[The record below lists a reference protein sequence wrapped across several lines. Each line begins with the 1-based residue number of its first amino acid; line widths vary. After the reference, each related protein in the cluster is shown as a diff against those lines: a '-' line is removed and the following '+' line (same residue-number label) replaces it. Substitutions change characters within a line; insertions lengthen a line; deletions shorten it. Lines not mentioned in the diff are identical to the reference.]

1 MSEPVLREGRKVCI
15 LLPWYKEVSP
25 LTSFSVMGLI
35 DRERTKLIMRF
46 GDAFVIHTRNKLVD
60 DYLKTDAPWSLW
72 LDSDMILPYGNPDWF
87 RAYSGFDIPDPFAG
101 FNTIDRL
108 MSHGKTIVSATYY
121 GRWKHGRPIFAEAM
135 NDREFTDKIRKP
147 SDRIL
152 PTRWCGFGC
161 VLVHRRVFLDIEKR
175 FPHLARGAD
184 GNGGNWFTP
193 DGNDLR
199 DAMSA
204 IQSVLDNP
212 SLSDGQRNMQAGELI
227 RSSLK
232 EMDRAGGI
240 GQGEDVAFC
249 VRAAKCGH
257 QPHVD
262 LGLIAGHV
270 GHWVFGPNNA
280 R

>member
-1 MSEPVLREGRKVCI
+1 MSEPILREGRKVCL
-15 LLPWYKEVSP
+15 LLPWYKEVNP

-60 DYLKTDAPWSLW
+60 DFLKSGCEWSLW
-72 LDSDMILPYGNPDWF
+72 IDSDMVVPYGNAEWF
-87 RAYSGFDIPDPFAG
+87 RSYSGFDIPDPFAG
-101 FNTIDRL
+101 FHTIDRL

-135 NDREFTDKIRKP
+135 NDKEFTDKIRKP
-147 SDRIL
+147 TDRIL

-161 VLVHRRVFLDIEKR
+161 VLVHRSVFLDIEKK
-175 FPHLARGAD
+175 FPHLARGED

-199 DAMSA
+199 AAMSA
-204 IQSVLDNP
+204 IQATLENP
-212 SLSDGQRNMQAGELI
+212 GLSEGARNLQASELI
-227 RSSLK
+227 NSSLR
-232 EMDRAGGI
+232 EMERSGGI
-240 GQGEDVAFC
+240 GQGEDVSFC
-249 VRAAKCGH
+249 VRSAKCGH
-257 QPHVD
+257 QPFVD
-262 LGLIAGHV
+262 LGLLAGHV

>member
-1 MSEPVLREGRKVCI
+1 MSEPLREDRRVCM

-25 LTSFSVMGLI
+25 LTSFAVMGLI
-35 DRERTKLIMRF
+35 DRERTKIIMRF

-60 DYLKTDAPWSLW
+60 DYLKSECPWSLW
-72 LDSDMILPYGNPDWF
+72 LDSDMIPPYGNATWF

-135 NDREFTDKIRKP
+135 NDKDFTDKIRKP
-147 SDRIL
+147 TDRIL

-161 VLVHRRVFLDIEKR
+161 VLVHRSVFLDIEKK
-175 FPHLARGAD
+175 FPHLARDAD

-193 DGNDLR
+193 DANDLR
-199 DAMSA
+199 AAFSD
-204 IQSVLDNP
+204 IKEILDGGFDDSVKC
-212 SLSDGQRNMQAGELI
+212 MQAAEHI
-227 RSSLK
+227 NSTLK
-232 EMDRAGGI
+232 ATERAGGM
-240 GQGEDVAFC
+240 GQGEDVAFAA
-249 VRAAKCGH
+249 RAMKAGH
-257 QPHVD
+257 QTYVD
-262 LGLIAGHV
+262 LGLVAGHI